1 MTVNGKQDDFTLDD
15 FKACARSAS
24 MKRGRAEAIVE
35 EVVTVVVRWPDYAD
49 YADVLTKQRDSIQET
64 LRLKLVD

>member
-1 MTVNGKQDDFTLDD
+1 
-15 FKACARSAS
+15 

-49 YADVLTKQRDSIQET
+49 EAGVLTKQRDSIQET